1 MVYVFCNSVK
11 NQIKLGIVKMNNKNN
26 RMVYPS
32 YLNLKIRVQVSILRD
47 CLEILSIWLEN
58 KGFIDYDIGIEI
70 PVSSKMKKG
79 KIEFFLKQ
87 LTLTEKQEVD
97 AFVQVTNR
105 LFIIISKNQKRE
117 NSWVFEF
124 HNSVESM
131 EASGIIDVL
140 NKHRSTAQFFL
151 ERYEVTF
158 VRLYRKGNGEKFFPI
173 LPLVGD
179 RTHLMLATEKAIIQL
194 FDQPEKFWDYP
205 WDSVDTYGEK
215 ILVSRAMKA
224 ASNVEFATAIF
235 DQQWELA
242 RLAKPNLV
250 KYYKAGP
257 REEEMAVYKSGAS
270 RLENVGYVEEEKTY
284 EFSCLLNEDEHI
296 PGWEI
301 FIIEDL
307 VAEGKLA
314 DGRIVEIVRV
324 VFWEDEM
331 AHREKRPLLDVGAK
345 VYYQGEEGDIIEIT
359 E

>member
-1 MVYVFCNSVK
+1 
-11 NQIKLGIVKMNNKNN
+11 
-26 RMVYPS
+26 MVYPS
-32 YLNLKIRVQVSILRD
+32 YLNLKIRVQALGISD
-47 CLEILSIWLEN
+47 CLEILSIWLNYSDMGEQR
-58 KGFIDYDIGIEI
+58 IGIKTPTLGRNKNGTIKELI
-70 PVSSKMKKG
+70 A
-79 KIEFFLKQ
+79 Q
-87 LTLTEKQEVD
+87 LTPKEKQERTASIGISD
-97 AFVQVTNR
+97 N
-105 LFIIISKNQKRE
+105 LFITVARNPNRE
-117 NSWVFEF
+117 NNWEIEF
-124 HNSVESM
+124 NESGK
-131 EASGIIDVL
+131 GIEPSRIIEIL
-140 NKHRSTAQFFL
+140 EKHRSTARFFL

-158 VRLYRKGNGEKFFPI
+158 ARVYRTGNAEKFFPI

-179 RTHLMLATEKAIIQL
+179 RSHLIMATKKVIIQL

-324 VFWEDEM
+324 VFWEEEM